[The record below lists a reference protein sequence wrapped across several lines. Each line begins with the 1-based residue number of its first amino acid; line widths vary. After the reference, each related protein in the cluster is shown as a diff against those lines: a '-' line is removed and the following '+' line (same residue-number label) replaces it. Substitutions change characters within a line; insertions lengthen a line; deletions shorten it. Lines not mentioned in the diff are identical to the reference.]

1 MKIKELLEA
10 GVDRIGHVL
19 PDVDTVDT
27 TAPWTKKS
35 MGVARS
41 RTKELKKSD
50 TSTKEKLDYLAKE
63 SNGFTKG
70 NIGLRFEVNGQSLIL
85 DEYNKTSGEL
95 TLRAPNAR
103 KIVKTYTLNVD
114 QFEYAGREKGVA
126 SNRITYT
133 FSSDEPLPKSVQTP
147 KAGFKSQAGIDRTR
161 DKTKTADKLAA
172 NPTLKKANNPFGL

>member
-27 TAPWTKKS
+27 TAPWTKKG
-35 MGVARS
+35 MGVARA

-70 NIGLRFEVNGQSLIL
+70 NIGLRFEVSGKPLIL
-85 DEYNKTSGEL
+85 DEYNKTTGEL
-95 TLRAPNAR
+95 TLRVPNPG
-103 KIVKTYTLNVD
+103 KIVKTYTLNID
-114 QFEYAGREKGVA
+114 QFKYDGRERGV
-126 SNRITYT
+126 STRIVYM
-133 FSSDEPLPKSVQTP
+133 FSSDSPLPKPVQEP
-147 KAGFKSQAGIDRTR
+147 KAGFKSQAGIDRTPH
-161 DKTKTADKLAA
+161 KTRSVSKSAEK
-172 NPTLKKANNPFGL
+172 TLKKANNPFGL